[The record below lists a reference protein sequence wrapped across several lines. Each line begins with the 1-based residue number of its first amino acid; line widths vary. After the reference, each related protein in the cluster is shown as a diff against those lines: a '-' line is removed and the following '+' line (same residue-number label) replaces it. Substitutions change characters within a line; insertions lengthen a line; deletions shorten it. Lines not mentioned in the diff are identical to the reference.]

1 MPYLLDLCVDS
12 PTQCYM
18 NQYKDYAF
26 TQLELV
32 EAAGDVSRNK
42 YIDIWTKEVTKK
54 FDLDKEQL
62 MSLYTASD
70 RYDTN

>member
-1 MPYLLDLCVDS
+1 
-12 PTQCYM
+12 M

-42 YIDIWTKEVTKK
+42 FIDIWTTEVANK
-54 FDLDKEQL
+54 FDLNKEHL

>member
-1 MPYLLDLCVDS
+1 
-12 PTQCYM
+12 M